1 MKQKII
7 DAFKTKYLSF
17 GLSNEAI
24 DRIASAL
31 EKTVTK
37 EEEIAEALAKVD
49 TMNLIASELQK
60 MRDKEIQT
68 RTDLQ
73 NSFDDYKKK
82 HPESNPDP
90 DPDPDPNKEPE
101 WAKTLREQNE
111 RILARQKADDDAK
124 AQKELVARLEAGLK
138 KAGCVNAGILAG
150 VLKGVALQKDETED
164 AAIERLKGE
173 YNTSLTIHH
182 KFTEL
187 FKLLFVDG
195 NPAGVKAM
203 LHEMG
208 MIENVLRLPL
218 VPTRLTTMERISSIV
233 KELGY

>member
-173 YNTSLTIHH
+173 YNTSLKAIFGDGPIPPAAGGSAFGDA
-182 KFTEL
+182 KDALNKKNEFL
-187 FKLLFVDG
+187 RQQGLL
-195 NPAGVKAM
+195 PKS
-203 LHEMG
+203 
-208 MIENVLRLPL
+208 ENAQ
-218 VPTRLTTMERISSIV
+218 
-233 KELGY
+233 

>member
-7 DAFKTKYLSF
+7 DAFKTKYQSF

-73 NSFDDYKKK
+73 NSFNAYKEK
-82 HPESNPDP
+82 HPETTPPTPPTPPNP
-90 DPDPDPNKEPE
+90 NEQEPE
-101 WAKTLREQNE
+101 WAKTLRQQNE
-111 RILARQKADDDAK
+111 HILARQKAEDDAK

-138 KAGCVNAGILAG
+138 KAGCVNAGILSG
-150 VLKGVALQKDETED
+150 VLKGVALQKDETEE
-164 AAIERLKGE
+164 AAIERLKGD
-173 YNTSLTIHH
+173 YNAS
-182 KFTEL
+182 
-187 FKLLFVDG
+187 
-195 NPAGVKAM
+195 VKAIFGDGPIPPAAGGSAFGDAKTA
-203 LHEMG
+203 LDKK
-208 MIENVLRLPL
+208 NAFLRQQGLLPE
-218 VPTRLTTMERISSIV
+218 PE
-233 KELGY
+233 KAK

>member
-1 MKQKII
+1 MKTKII
-7 DAFKTKYLSF
+7 DAFKTKFKSF

-37 EEEIAEALAKVD
+37 EEEIAGALDTAT

-73 NSFDDYKKK
+73 KSFDAYKES
-82 HPESNPDP
+82 HPDSNPDP
-90 DPDPDPNKEPE
+90 DPDPKPDPTEPA

-111 RILARQKADDDAK
+111 KLLARQKADDEAR
-124 AQKELVARLEAGLK
+124 AHKELTGRMEAGLK
-138 KAGCVNAGILAG
+138 QAGCVNAGILAA
-150 VLKGVALQKDETED
+150 VLKGFALQKDETEE

-173 YNTSLTIHH
+173 YNSSLKAIFGDGPIPPAAGGTAFGDAKTAID
-182 KFTEL
+182 KKNDFL
-187 FKLLFVDG
+187 RQQGLL
-195 NPAGVKAM
+195 PKP
-203 LHEMG
+203 E
-208 MIENVLRLPL
+208 
-218 VPTRLTTMERISSIV
+218 
-233 KELGY
+233 KES

>member
-7 DAFKTKYLSF
+7 DAFKTKYKSF

-37 EEEIAEALAKVD
+37 EEEIAEALQKVD

-60 MRDKEIQT
+60 MRDKEIQS

-73 NSFDDYKKK
+73 KSFDAYKES
-82 HPESNPDP
+82 HPDNTPTPPNPQKTDE
-90 DPDPDPNKEPE
+90 EPP

-111 RILARQKADDDAK
+111 QILARQKADDDAK
-124 AQKELVARLEAGLK
+124 AQKELVSRLEEGLK
-138 KAGCVNAGILAG
+138 KAGCVNAGILAA
-150 VLKGVALQKDETED
+150 VLKGVSLHKDETEE

-173 YNTSLTIHH
+173 YNTSLKAIFGDGPIPPAAGGSAFGDAKTALD
-182 KFTEL
+182 KKNAFL
-187 FKLLFVDG
+187 RQQGLL
-195 NPAGVKAM
+195 PK
-203 LHEMG
+203 
-208 MIENVLRLPL
+208 EN
-218 VPTRLTTMERISSIV
+218 
-233 KELGY
+233 KE

>member
-73 NSFDDYKKK
+73 NSFNAYKEK
-82 HPESNPDP
+82 HPETTPPPTPPKKDEQ
-90 DPDPDPNKEPE
+90 EPE

-111 RILARQKADDDAK
+111 KLLKRQQDEDAAK
-124 AQKELVARLEAGLK
+124 AQKELIARLEAGLK
-138 KAGCVNAGILAG
+138 KAGCVNAGILSG

-164 AAIERLKGE
+164 AAIERLKGD
-173 YNTSLTIHH
+173 YNAS
-182 KFTEL
+182 
-187 FKLLFVDG
+187 
-195 NPAGVKAM
+195 VKAIFGDGPIPPAAGGSAFGDAKTA
-203 LHEMG
+203 LDKK
-208 MIENVLRLPL
+208 NAFLRQQGLLPE
-218 VPTRLTTMERISSIV
+218 PE
-233 KELGY
+233 KAK

>member
-73 NSFDDYKKK
+73 NSFEDYKKK

-124 AQKELVARLEAGLK
+124 AQKELVARLVRDAP
-138 KAGCVNAGILAG
+138 
-150 VLKGVALQKDETED
+150 AL
-164 AAIERLKGE
+164 
-173 YNTSLTIHH
+173 Y
-182 KFTEL
+182 
-187 FKLLFVDG
+187 
-195 NPAGVKAM
+195 
-203 LHEMG
+203 
-208 MIENVLRLPL
+208 
-218 VPTRLTTMERISSIV
+218 VPTGLLRC
-233 KELGY
+233 GA

>member
-31 EKTVTK
+31 EKTVTE

-73 NSFDDYKKK
+73 NSFNAYKEK
-82 HPESNPDP
+82 HPETTPPPTPPKKDEQ
-90 DPDPDPNKEPE
+90 EPE

-111 RILARQKADDDAK
+111 KLLKRQQDEDAAK
-124 AQKELVARLEAGLK
+124 AQKELIARLEAGLK
-138 KAGCVNAGILAG
+138 KAGCVNAGILSG

-164 AAIERLKGE
+164 AAIERLKGD
-173 YNTSLTIHH
+173 YNAS
-182 KFTEL
+182 
-187 FKLLFVDG
+187 
-195 NPAGVKAM
+195 VKAIFGDGPIPPAAGGSAFGDAKTA
-203 LHEMG
+203 LDKK
-208 MIENVLRLPL
+208 NAFLRQQGLLPE
-218 VPTRLTTMERISSIV
+218 PE
-233 KELGY
+233 KAK

>member
-37 EEEIAEALAKVD
+37 EEEIAEALEKVD

-73 NSFDDYKKK
+73 NSFNAYKEK
-82 HPESNPDP
+82 HPETTPPPTPPKKDEQ
-90 DPDPDPNKEPE
+90 EPE

-111 RILARQKADDDAK
+111 ILLKRQQDEDAAK
-124 AQKELVARLEAGLK
+124 AQKELIARLEAGLK
-138 KAGCVNAGILAG
+138 KAGCVNAGILSG

-164 AAIERLKGE
+164 AAIERLKGD
-173 YNTSLTIHH
+173 YNAS
-182 KFTEL
+182 
-187 FKLLFVDG
+187 
-195 NPAGVKAM
+195 VKAIFGDGPIPPAAGGSAFGDAKTA
-203 LHEMG
+203 LDKK
-208 MIENVLRLPL
+208 NAFLRQQGLLPE
-218 VPTRLTTMERISSIV
+218 PE
-233 KELGY
+233 KAK

>member
-73 NSFDDYKKK
+73 RSFDDYKEK
-82 HPESNPDP
+82 HPEKTPPTPPTPPNP
-90 DPDPDPNKEPE
+90 NEQEPE
-101 WAKTLREQNE
+101 WAKTLRQQNE
-111 RILARQKADDDAK
+111 QLLARQKAEDDAK

-150 VLKGVALQKDETED
+150 VLKGVALQKDETEE
-164 AAIERLKGE
+164 AAIERLKGD
-173 YNTSLTIHH
+173 YNAS
-182 KFTEL
+182 
-187 FKLLFVDG
+187 
-195 NPAGVKAM
+195 VKAIFGDG
-203 LHEMG
+203 LIPPAAGGSAFGDAKNALNKKNEFLRQQG
-208 MIENVLRLPL
+208 LLPKSENAQ
-218 VPTRLTTMERISSIV
+218 
-233 KELGY
+233 

>member
-37 EEEIAEALAKVD
+37 EEEIAEALEKVD

-60 MRDKEIQT
+60 MRDKEIQS

-73 NSFDDYKKK
+73 RSFDAYKEK
-82 HPESNPDP
+82 HPETTPPTPPTPPNP
-90 DPDPDPNKEPE
+90 NEQEPE
-101 WAKTLREQNE
+101 WAKTLRQQNE
-111 RILARQKADDDAK
+111 QLLARQKAEDDAK
-124 AQKELVARLEAGLK
+124 AQKELIARLEAGLK

-150 VLKGVALQKDETED
+150 VLKGVALQKDETEE
-164 AAIERLKGE
+164 AAIERLKGD
-173 YNTSLTIHH
+173 YNAS
-182 KFTEL
+182 
-187 FKLLFVDG
+187 
-195 NPAGVKAM
+195 VKAIFGDGPIPPAAGGSAFGDAKTA
-203 LHEMG
+203 LDKKNAFLVTQG
-208 MIENVLRLPL
+208 LLPE
-218 VPTRLTTMERISSIV
+218 PQ
-233 KELGY
+233 KAQ

>member
-73 NSFDDYKKK
+73 KSFDDYKEK
-82 HPESNPDP
+82 HPETNPP
-90 DPDPDPNKEPE
+90 TPPTLPKPNEQEPE
-101 WAKTLREQNE
+101 WAKTLRQQNE
-111 RILARQKADDDAK
+111 QLLARQKAEDDAK
-124 AQKELVARLEAGLK
+124 AQKELIARLEAGLK

-150 VLKGVALQKDETED
+150 VLKGVALQKDETEE
-164 AAIERLKGE
+164 AAIERLKGD
-173 YNTSLTIHH
+173 YNAS
-182 KFTEL
+182 
-187 FKLLFVDG
+187 
-195 NPAGVKAM
+195 VKAIFGDGPIPPAAGGSAFGDAKTA
-203 LHEMG
+203 LDKKNAFLRQQG
-208 MIENVLRLPL
+208 LLPKPENAQ
-218 VPTRLTTMERISSIV
+218 
-233 KELGY
+233 